1 MANFLTQI
9 SWIIVNLRVEL
20 QAAQRNHFKLSFCFS
35 NIGQQSDCRQSRTSM
50 FVLKFYH
57 YFIVVNIISVNQ
69 PPGDQLVTAFYE
81 RESPMLR
88 GIDYLGTAVV
98 RHLSKPIFFILSEN
112 VSVDS
117 YYVVQKVTNTQG
129 MHYISANMLHSL
141 NAQQKWAY
149 PDLIH
154 KLNFMEVRYPQLI
167 FLTDQRI
174 CQVS

>member
-1 MANFLTQI
+1 
-9 SWIIVNLRVEL
+9 
-20 QAAQRNHFKLSFCFS
+20 
-35 NIGQQSDCRQSRTSM
+35 
-50 FVLKFYH
+50 
-57 YFIVVNIISVNQ
+57 
-69 PPGDQLVTAFYE
+69 
-81 RESPMLR
+81 MLR